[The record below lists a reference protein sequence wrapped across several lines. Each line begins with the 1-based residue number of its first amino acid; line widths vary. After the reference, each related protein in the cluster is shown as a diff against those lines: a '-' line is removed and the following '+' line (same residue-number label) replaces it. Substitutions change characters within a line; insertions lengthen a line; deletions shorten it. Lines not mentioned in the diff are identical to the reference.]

1 MKNGA
6 EDRKL
11 GIVTFNNEVTV
22 YGDGSQD
29 PQIITGDKLHEYEWL
44 VQNGEGQGKDRMNL
58 SVKDSA

>member
-44 VQNGEGQGKDRMNL
+44 V
-58 SVKDSA
+58 